1 MIKIPYGVS
10 NYRMIAEQESLYIDK
25 TYFIELL
32 EDKYKYISFLRPRRF
47 GKSLFISTLLYYY
60 DEYYADIWENL
71 FKNTYIGKNPTKEK
85 SSFRI
90 LFLEFS
96 GISIESTKTIYEDFN
111 SKINILLST
120 YLDKYEY
127 DENLYQLIKIEKS
140 PQKKLES
147 FFKIVKNDKI
157 YILIDEY
164 DNFANAILGESMNS
178 FKKILGK
185 GGFVRSF
192 YEVIKTATQTGIV
205 QRVFIT
211 GVTPITMDTMT
222 SGFNIIK
229 DITKDEEFNEL
240 AGFNISETKEV
251 LNHLF
256 EECSTSTSSAT
267 VNQKK
272 VIDDMISLYN
282 GYKFN
287 INAKEKV
294 FNSTMVM
301 YFILSFDTKRCKYPR
316 ELLDVNVASDY
327 KKIMQLFQIGNAED
341 NYKVLNELIETG
353 KTRANL
359 KSRFDFDKDFERDD
373 FVTLLYS
380 IGFITIDEMIF
391 SKTQFVIP
399 NSTIKT
405 LYFDYFK
412 VELQNRGQIKFDTI
426 NLENAIIELA
436 LHRNTELLQNEI
448 AEVIKLLSNRDF
460 MKFNE
465 KNLKIIIL
473 MILNISKFYY
483 IKSEPE
489 YNHKYPD
496 IMLLKQEPFDVKYQ
510 FLFELKWAKRGR
522 RSSAT
527 TVTDV
532 ALQHRPYKD
541 WNTQK
546 EEGINQIKG
555 YLQLDEIK
563 KINEELQLCSY
574 LIIADGDKVEIIEV
588 N

>member
-1 MIKIPYGVS
+1 VIKIPYGVS

-541 WNTQK
+541 WNTKK